1 VPVVALVL
9 FAIGGSAF
17 AAADL
22 VVNRD
27 LVTFVNTLLNLA
39 SVYILVKAS
48 REYRSTV
55 APKVQ
60 AVEQLV
66 TQELGHWDGG
76 ERRECDDDGGK

>member
-1 VPVVALVL
+1 MALAL

-55 APKVQ
+55 APKVNQ
-60 AVEQLV
+60 VEELV
-66 TQELGHWDGG
+66 TQELGKWDGG
-76 ERRECDDDGGK
+76 ERRECERNGGK